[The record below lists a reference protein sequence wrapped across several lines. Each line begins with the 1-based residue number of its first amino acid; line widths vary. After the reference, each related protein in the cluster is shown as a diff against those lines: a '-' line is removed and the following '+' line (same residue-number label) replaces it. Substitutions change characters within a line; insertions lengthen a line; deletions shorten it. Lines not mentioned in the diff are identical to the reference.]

1 MDSVDPA
8 VTAGARVGSALGR
21 AAVGLLVPVAL
32 VALWWWTSRDS
43 DSYLFPPLGEILESL
58 RDDWFGDRLGSDVA
72 PSLRRFGIGFGLA
85 AVLGVAAGTV
95 IGLTPW
101 LRRATQPVVELVRS
115 IPAPLLFPIALVLF
129 GIGDGSKV
137 ALIVLGAVWPVLL
150 NTVDGVRGVDPQVLD
165 VARSF
170 RLPARTRL
178 GRVVLPAA
186 GPMIAAG
193 LRIGLSVALLLTV
206 VSEMRGGTNG
216 LGFRIRADQR
226 SFDTASAYAG
236 VLVIGMVGLA
246 VNLLFVAV
254 ERRVMRWHRGARGL
268 LEPDRRP
275 GSDRRPGQAPR
286 PEPTAPEAAP

>member
-1 MDSVDPA
+1 VVSPRLPRLA
-8 VTAGARVGSALGR
+8 PRVGR
-21 AAVGLLVPVAL
+21 AALGLVLPVAL
-32 VALWWWTSRDS
+32 VGLWWWTSS
-43 DSYLFPPLGEILESL
+43 NSTTYLFPPLSEVVESL
-58 RDDWFGDRLGSDVA
+58 RDDWLGDRLGSDVG

-85 AVLGVAAGTV
+85 AVVGIGAGTV

-101 LRRATQPVVELVRS
+101 LRRASLPVVELVRS

-150 NTVDGVRGVDPQVLD
+150 NTIDGVRGVDPQVLD

-170 RLPARTRL
+170 RLDARTRI

-186 GPMIAAG
+186 SPMIAAG

-226 SFDTASAYAG
+226 SFDTASSYAG
-236 VLVIGMVGLA
+236 VIVIGLVGLA
-246 VNLLFVAV
+246 VNLVFVAV

-268 LEPDRRP
+268 LDLD
-275 GSDRRPGQAPR
+275 GGVG
-286 PEPTAPEAAP
+286 TAAGART

>member
-1 MDSVDPA
+1 M
-8 VTAGARVGSALGR
+8 VTPRVARVAPRLGR
-21 AAVGLLVPVAL
+21 AALGLVLPVAL
-32 VALWWWTSRDS
+32 ITLWWWTSS
-43 DSYLFPPLGEILESL
+43 NSTTYLFPPLSEVLESL
-58 RDDWFGDRLGSDVA
+58 RDDWLGDRLGSDVV

-85 AVLGVAAGTV
+85 AVIGIAAGTV

-101 LRRATQPVVELVRS
+101 LRRASLPVVELLRS

-150 NTVDGVRGVDPQVLD
+150 NTIDGVRGVDPQVLD

-170 RLPARTRL
+170 RLDTRTRI

-186 GPMIAAG
+186 SPMIAAG

-226 SFDTASAYAG
+226 SFDTASSYAG
-236 VLVIGMVGLA
+236 VIVIGLVGLA
-246 VNLLFVAV
+246 VNLVFVAV

-268 LEPDRRP
+268 LDGDVGDIGGGLGTAGTSPS
-275 GSDRRPGQAPR
+275 GGIGAPAGA
-286 PEPTAPEAAP
+286 PT

>member
-1 MDSVDPA
+1 MAPEPA
-8 VTAGARVGSALGR
+8 ATGGGRVVTPPGRAAPRARTLRRLGR
-21 AAVGLLVPVAL
+21 AGLGLVAPVAL

-43 DSYLFPPLGEILESL
+43 TSYLFPPLGEVVESL
-58 RDDWFGDRLGSDVA
+58 RDDWLGDRLGSDVA

-101 LRRATQPVVELVRS
+101 LRRAAQPVVELVRS

-150 NTVDGVRGVDPQVLD
+150 NTIDGVRGVDPQVLD

-170 RLPARTRL
+170 RLDARTRI

-186 GPMIAAG
+186 SPMIAAG

-226 SFDTASAYAG
+226 SFDTASSYAG
-236 VLVIGMVGLA
+236 VIVIGLVGLV
-246 VNLLFVAV
+246 VNLGFVAV
-254 ERRVMRWHRGARGL
+254 ERRVMHWHRGAR
-268 LEPDRRP
+268 RRL
-275 GSDRRPGQAPR
+275 DDTPR
-286 PEPTAPEAAP
+286 TAP

>member
-1 MDSVDPA
+1 VK
-8 VTAGARVGSALGR
+8 R
-21 AAVGLLVPVAL
+21 AATQATVPRLAHAGIGLVVPVAL
-32 VALWWWTSRDS
+32 VTLWWWTTRDRTT
-43 DSYLFPPLGEILESL
+43 YLFPPLTDILESL
-58 RDDWFGDRLGSDVA
+58 RDDWLGDRWSDDVV

-85 AVLGVAAGTV
+85 ALLGVVLGTV

-101 LRRATQPVVELVRS
+101 LRQATRPVAEYVRS

-137 ALIVLGAVWPVLL
+137 ALIVLGSVWPVLL

-165 VARSF
+165 VVRSF
-170 RLPARTRL
+170 RLDTRTRI

-186 GPMIAAG
+186 SPMIAAG

-216 LGFRIRADQR
+216 LGYRIRADQR
-226 SFDTASAYAG
+226 SFDTASSYAG
-236 VLVIGMVGLA
+236 VILIGLIGLA
-246 VNLLFVAV
+246 VNLAFVAV

-268 LEPDRRP
+268 LDDTRRP
-275 GSDRRPGQAPR
+275 A
-286 PEPTAPEAAP
+286 T

>member
-1 MDSVDPA
+1 MVSPRLPRLA
-8 VTAGARVGSALGR
+8 PRVGR
-21 AAVGLLVPVAL
+21 AALGLVLPVAL
-32 VALWWWTSRDS
+32 VGLWWWTSS
-43 DSYLFPPLGEILESL
+43 NSTTYLFPPLSEVVESL
-58 RDDWFGDRLGSDVA
+58 RDDWLGDRLGSDVG

-85 AVLGVAAGTV
+85 AVVGIGAGTV

-101 LRRATQPVVELVRS
+101 LRRASLPVVELVRS

-150 NTVDGVRGVDPQVLD
+150 NTIDGVRGVDPQVLD

-170 RLPARTRL
+170 RLDARTRI

-186 GPMIAAG
+186 SPMIAAG

-226 SFDTASAYAG
+226 SFDTASSYAG
-236 VLVIGMVGLA
+236 VIVIGLVGLA
-246 VNLLFVAV
+246 VNLVFVAV

-268 LEPDRRP
+268 LDLD
-275 GSDRRPGQAPR
+275 GGVG
-286 PEPTAPEAAP
+286 TAAGART